1 MCFTLS
7 RLKMNSQPLR
17 RREFIEPRTEPT
29 LRTNSGHTM
38 RDVVVSNVV
47 SNCQDVEQE
56 VFGSRSVS
64 NGWK

>member
-1 MCFTLS
+1 
-7 RLKMNSQPLR
+7 MNSQPLR
-17 RREFIEPRTEPT
+17 RREFIEPRTEPNKVT